1 MLTFNKKLTIY
12 LICFG
17 SLLISFFL
25 GENSSGGAKLD
36 FLATKKFIDLFQI
49 DTNQG
54 FNLFIDEG
62 QVHFPFFYFI
72 VANLNAYFGDFLI
85 NILYLF
91 ISTSI
96 PFVFY
101 KTLKKKFLKV
111 NKDDLFILSLLI
123 FLSPYFRSSA
133 VWITTDNLALL
144 FIILS
149 IYYFVSFESSSE
161 IKLKY
166 AFYCFFFLILASYIR
181 HYYSI
186 FFVFYFY
193 FIQQKIKLVQCFYL
207 ILFNIFFSIPAIVY
221 IFYYMTRDRDHVV
234 FENFLS
240 FDFIFNF
247 LVVTSLSLFY
257 LLPFLFHKD
266 IFNDLRDKIYLKK
279 KFFLII
285 IFLFLL
291 LFIFYNIP
299 TLNLGGGIIYKLSQ
313 LIELKMFILF
323 SFAGF
328 VFFSILNDFNMRN
341 NLLYA
346 VLIFSFPFGFVYQ
359 KYYDPLMIVIFLSLI
374 NSSYINELFI
384 KKKYNFYLVF
394 GYYFTFL
401 TASNIYYN

>member
-1 MLTFNKKLTIY
+1 
-12 LICFG
+12 
-17 SLLISFFL
+17 
-25 GENSSGGAKLD
+25 
-36 FLATKKFIDLFQI
+36 
-49 DTNQG
+49 
-54 FNLFIDEG
+54 
-62 QVHFPFFYFI
+62 
-72 VANLNAYFGDFLI
+72 
-85 NILYLF
+85 
-91 ISTSI
+91 
-96 PFVFY
+96 
-101 KTLKKKFLKV
+101 
-111 NKDDLFILSLLI
+111 
-123 FLSPYFRSSA
+123 
-133 VWITTDNLALL
+133 
-144 FIILS
+144 
-149 IYYFVSFESSSE
+149 
-161 IKLKY
+161 
-166 AFYCFFFLILASYIR
+166 
-181 HYYSI
+181 
-186 FFVFYFY
+186 
-193 FIQQKIKLVQCFYL
+193 
-207 ILFNIFFSIPAIVY
+207 
-221 IFYYMTRDRDHVV
+221 MTRDRDHVV